1 MTYFESGGPLM
12 WPLLACSALA
22 VATVLERCLFWLKWG
37 RERQSGHRKRLVEA
51 GKTRD
56 LPVVRRLTE
65 STRDPVIRVVQQALA
80 EPADHGR
87 ALRAGADALAR
98 QTRRYMRVLE
108 TVFTV
113 APLLGILG
121 TVLGMIVAFGF
132 GTGGGNIEP
141 EHAIGGLSQAF
152 ITTATG
158 LSIAIVALI
167 PYNAF
172 SARMD
177 AAVVEIEHTL
187 GPMEPL
193 LENLPEHDHAC

>member
-37 RERQSGHRKRLVEA
+37 RQRQSGLRKRLVEA

-65 STRDPVIRVVQQALA
+65 STRDPVLRVVQQALS

-87 ALRAGADALAR
+87 ALQAGADTLVR

-177 AAVVEIEHTL
+177 AAVAEIEHTL
-187 GPMEPL
+187 GPVEPL
-193 LENLPEHDHAC
+193 LENLPERDHAC